1 MKCELVIFDLA
12 GTTVKD
18 LRDVHR
24 MLQKALLKEGVE
36 ISLADANE
44 VMGIPKPVA
53 IEKLLRAKGFT
64 NISPAWIDCIHVN
77 FMKEMIRFYQED
89 EGVGEKE
96 GASEIFKTLKKYGI
110 KIAVD
115 TGFDRNIT
123 DALLARLKW
132 KERNLIDVSVTS
144 DEVAYGRP
152 APDLI
157 FEAMKRAGVDKVL
170 SVAKVG
176 DTPSDMQE
184 GTTAGCH
191 WVIGITTG
199 AFSHAALLKQ
209 PHTHLVKN
217 LREVLPILGLT
228 N

>member
-18 LRDVHR
+18 LHDVHR
-24 MLQKALLKEGVE
+24 VLQKALLNEHVE

-53 IEKLLRAKGFT
+53 IEKLLMDKGFT
-64 NISPAWIDCIHVN
+64 NISSDWIAHIHSN
-77 FMKEMIRFYQED
+77 FVREMIRFYQED
-89 EGVGEKE
+89 ESVAEKE
-96 GASEIFKTLKKYGI
+96 GASEIFRALKNYGV
-110 KIAVD
+110 KVAVD
-115 TGFDRNIT
+115 TGFDRQIT

-132 KERNLIDVSVTS
+132 KEKNLIDASVTS
-144 DEVAYGRP
+144 DEVAHGRP

-157 FEAMKRAGVDKVL
+157 FEAMKRTGIDNIL

-176 DTPSDMQE
+176 DTPSDMNE
-184 GTTAGCH
+184 GTNAGCN

-199 AFSHAALLKQ
+199 AFSHSELLKQ
-209 PHTHLVKN
+209 PHTHLIEN
-217 LREVLPILGLT
+217 LLDVLPILGLK